1 MNLFENI
8 ITKIGGFFATPN
20 QKKVNKGKSSGYRFY
35 KTELA
40 NNETIFAAITL
51 KANAI
56 ASAPIGI
63 YKNHKKLTPNEHPLA
78 RLFKYGPNPRQ
89 SMFGFIQYMEMTRN
103 TSEGAYAIIEYDR
116 MGDVQA
122 IWALKSDLVE
132 PIINTDD
139 NDLWYR
145 IKDHDTDVVNFVH
158 SSHIIALNYL
168 NNNGL
173 AGINPLNVLKNTIS
187 YDKEVK
193 EFSINQ
199 MKNSLKANAVVT
211 IPGTL
216 DTELIEQYD
225 EMMEG
230 MQEAGIIY
238 VDDGKDFK
246 ELSNRSYIDS
256 KVFEVENITVQRVE
270 RVFNIVGKLIK
281 DNVQNR
287 DTEDLIFLKDTILP
301 IVREYES
308 EFNRKLLNS
317 IEVEQECEIK
327 FNLNGFARAT
337 MEKRGNFYQIMF
349 RNNLMSTNEIRAL
362 EDLPP
367 VEGGDRRFLSR
378 DLWDADNYDE
388 FMSSQSS
395 NSNNINEQQ

>member
-1 MNLFENI
+1 M
-8 ITKIGGFFATPN
+8 
-20 QKKVNKGKSSGYRFY
+20 
-35 KTELA
+35 
-40 NNETIFAAITL
+40 
-51 KANAI
+51 
-56 ASAPIGI
+56 
-63 YKNHKKLTPNEHPLA
+63 
-78 RLFKYGPNPRQ
+78 
-89 SMFGFIQYMEMTRN
+89 
-103 TSEGAYAIIEYDR
+103 
-116 MGDVQA
+116 
-122 IWALKSDLVE
+122 
-132 PIINTDD
+132 
-139 NDLWYR
+139 
-145 IKDHDTDVVNFVH
+145 VNFVH
-158 SSHIIALNYL
+158 NSHIIALNYL

-216 DTELIEQYD
+216 DAELIERYD

-281 DNVQNR
+281 DGAQNG
-287 DTEDLIFLKDTILP
+287 DTEDLIFLKDTLLP
-301 IVREYES
+301 IIRMYEQ
-308 EFNRKLLNS
+308 EFTRKLLNS
-317 IEVEQECEIK
+317 LEIDQECEIK
-327 FNLNGFARAT
+327 FNMSGFARAT
-337 MEKRGNFYQIMF
+337 MEKRGNFYQILC
-349 RNNLMSTNEIRAL
+349 RNGILSVNEIRAL

-367 VEGGDRRFLSR
+367 VKNGDKRYLSR
-378 DLWDADNYDE
+378 DLWDADNYEE
-388 FMSSQSS
+388 FMKQSIGGN
-395 NSNNINEQQ
+395 NSIE

>member
-158 SSHIIALNYL
+158 NSHIIALNYL

-287 DTEDLIFLKDTILP
+287 DTEDLIFLKDTLLP
-301 IVREYES
+301 IIREYES

-378 DLWDADNYDE
+378 DLRNTDNNEE
-388 FMSSQSS
+388 FMKQSESQN
-395 NSNNINEQQ
+395 NSNR

>member
-8 ITKIGGFFATPN
+8 LAKIGGFFATPN
-20 QKKVNKGKSSGYRFY
+20 QNKATKGKSSGYRFY

-40 NNETIFAAITL
+40 NNETIFAAISL

-56 ASAPIGI
+56 ASAPVGI
-63 YKNHKKLTPNEHPLA
+63 YKDHQKLKASEHPLA

-89 SMFGFIQYMEMTRN
+89 SMFGFIQYMEITRN
-103 TSEGAYAIIEYDR
+103 TNSGAYAIIEYDKL
-116 MGDVQA
+116 GDVQA
-122 IWALKSDLVE
+122 IWPLKTDFVE

-139 NDLWYR
+139 NDLWYK
-145 IKDHDTDVVNFVH
+145 IKDYDTDQVRYVH
-158 SSHIIALNYL
+158 NSHIIALNYL

-173 AGINPLNVLKNTIS
+173 AGINPLDVLKNTIS

-216 DTELIEQYD
+216 DQELIEEYD

-238 VDDGKDFK
+238 VDDGKEFK
-246 ELSNRSYIDS
+246 ELQSKSYIDS
-256 KVFEVENITVQRVE
+256 KIFDVENITVQRVE
-270 RVFNIVGKLIK
+270 RVFNIVGKLIRSGNE
-281 DNVQNR
+281 DS
-287 DTEDLIFLKDTILP
+287 EDLIFLKDTLLP
-301 IVREYES
+301 IFRQYEG

-317 IEVEQECEIK
+317 LEIDQDFEIK
-327 FNLNGFARAT
+327 FNMSGFARAN
-337 MEKRGNFYQIMF
+337 MERRGEFYQIGL
-349 RNNLMSTNEIRAL
+349 RNSWLTVNEIREL

-367 VEGGDRRFLSR
+367 VEGGDRRYLSR

-388 FMSSQSS
+388 FMKSQSKTT
-395 NSNNINEQQ
+395 NSVEQ

>member
-20 QKKVNKGKSSGYRFY
+20 QKKVNKAKSSGYRFY

-40 NNETIFAAITL
+40 NNETIFSAITL
-51 KANAI
+51 KANSI

-63 YKNHKKLTPNEHPLA
+63 YRDHKKLTPNEHPLA

-116 MGDVQA
+116 LGDVQA
-122 IWALKSDLVE
+122 IWTLKSDLVE
-132 PIINTDD
+132 PVINTDD
-139 NDLWYR
+139 NDLWYK

-158 SSHIIALNYL
+158 NSHVIALNYL

-216 DTELIEQYD
+216 DAELIEQYD

-238 VDDGKDFK
+238 IDDGKDFK

-281 DNVQNR
+281 DNAGTK
-287 DTEDLIFLKDTILP
+287 DTEDLIFLKDTLLP
-301 IVREYES
+301 IIRMYEQ
-308 EFNRKLLNS
+308 EFTRKLLNS
-317 IEVEQECEIK
+317 LEIDQECEIK
-327 FNLNGFARAT
+327 FNMSGFARAT
-337 MEKRGNFYQIMF
+337 MEKRGDFYQILC
-349 RNNLMSTNEIRAL
+349 RNGILSVNEIRAL

-367 VEGGDRRFLSR
+367 VKNGDKRYLSR
-378 DLWDADNYDE
+378 DLWDADNYEE
-388 FMSSQSS
+388 FMKQSIGGNSS
-395 NSNNINEQQ
+395 NEQQ

>member
-63 YKNHKKLTPNEHPLA
+63 YRDHKKLTPNEHPLA

-132 PIINTDD
+132 PIINTAD

-158 SSHIIALNYL
+158 NSHIIALNYL

-287 DTEDLIFLKDTILP
+287 DTEDLIFLKDTLLP
-301 IVREYES
+301 IIREYES

-378 DLWDADNYDE
+378 DLWDADNYEE
-388 FMSSQSS
+388 FMKQSESQN
-395 NSNNINEQQ
+395 NSNKQQ

>member
-20 QKKVNKGKSSGYRFY
+20 QKRVNRGKSSGYRFY

-63 YKNHKKLTPNEHPLA
+63 YKDHKKLTPNEHPLA

-158 SSHIIALNYL
+158 NSHIIALNYL

-216 DTELIEQYD
+216 DAELIEQYD

-281 DNVQNR
+281 DGAQNG

-301 IVREYES
+301 IIREYES

-317 IEVEQECEIK
+317 IEIEQECEIK

-349 RNNLMSTNEIRAL
+349 RNNLMTTNEIRAL

-378 DLWDADNYDE
+378 DLWDADNYEE
-388 FMSSQSS
+388 FMKQSESQN
-395 NSNNINEQQ
+395 NSNKQQ

>member
-63 YKNHKKLTPNEHPLA
+63 YKDHKKLTPNEHPLA

-158 SSHIIALNYL
+158 NSHIIALNYL

-173 AGINPLNVLKNTIS
+173 TGINPLNVLKNTIS

-301 IVREYES
+301 IIREYES

-349 RNNLMSTNEIRAL
+349 RNNLMTTNEIRAL

-378 DLWDADNYDE
+378 DLWDADNYEE
-388 FMSSQSS
+388 FMKQSESQN
-395 NSNNINEQQ
+395 NSNE

>member
-63 YKNHKKLTPNEHPLA
+63 YKDHKKLTPSEHPLA

-139 NDLWYR
+139 NDLWYK

-158 SSHIIALNYL
+158 NSHIIALNYL

-287 DTEDLIFLKDTILP
+287 DTEDLIFLKDTLLP
-301 IVREYES
+301 IIREYES

-378 DLWDADNYDE
+378 DLWDADNYEE
-388 FMSSQSS
+388 FMKQSESQN
-395 NSNNINEQQ
+395 NSNR

>member
-40 NNETIFAAITL
+40 NNETIFSAITL

-63 YKNHKKLTPNEHPLA
+63 YKDHKKLTPNEHPLA

-158 SSHIIALNYL
+158 NSHIIALNYL

-173 AGINPLNVLKNTIS
+173 SGINPLNVLKNTIS

-216 DTELIEQYD
+216 DAELIEQYD

-281 DNVQNR
+281 DNTGTQ

-301 IVREYES
+301 IIREYES

-317 IEVEQECEIK
+317 IEIEQECEIK

-349 RNNLMSTNEIRAL
+349 RNNLMTTNEIRAL

-395 NSNNINEQQ
+395 NQNNSNEQQ

>member
-63 YKNHKKLTPNEHPLA
+63 YKDHKKLTPNEHPLA

-158 SSHIIALNYL
+158 NSHIIALNYL

-211 IPGTL
+211 IAGTL

-281 DNVQNR
+281 DDVQNR
-287 DTEDLIFLKDTILP
+287 DTEDLIFLKDTLLP
-301 IVREYES
+301 IIREYES

-349 RNNLMSTNEIRAL
+349 RNNLMTTNEIRAL

-378 DLWDADNYDE
+378 DLWDADNYEE
-388 FMSSQSS
+388 FMKQSESQN
-395 NSNNINEQQ
+395 NSNKQQ

>member
-1 MNLFENI
+1 M
-8 ITKIGGFFATPN
+8 
-20 QKKVNKGKSSGYRFY
+20 
-35 KTELA
+35 
-40 NNETIFAAITL
+40 
-51 KANAI
+51 
-56 ASAPIGI
+56 
-63 YKNHKKLTPNEHPLA
+63 
-78 RLFKYGPNPRQ
+78 
-89 SMFGFIQYMEMTRN
+89 
-103 TSEGAYAIIEYDR
+103 
-116 MGDVQA
+116 
-122 IWALKSDLVE
+122 
-132 PIINTDD
+132 
-139 NDLWYR
+139 
-145 IKDHDTDVVNFVH
+145 
-158 SSHIIALNYL
+158 
-168 NNNGL
+168 
-173 AGINPLNVLKNTIS
+173 LKNTIS

-216 DTELIEQYD
+216 DAELIEQYD

-281 DNVQNR
+281 DDVQNR

-301 IVREYES
+301 IIREYES

-317 IEVEQECEIK
+317 IEIEQECEIK

-349 RNNLMSTNEIRAL
+349 RNNLMTTNEIRAL

-388 FMSSQSS
+388 FMNSQSS
-395 NSNNINEQQ
+395 NQNNINKQQ

>member
-63 YKNHKKLTPNEHPLA
+63 YKDHKKLTPNEHPLA

-158 SSHIIALNYL
+158 NSHIIALNYL

-216 DTELIEQYD
+216 DAELIEQYD
-225 EMMEG
+225 EMMED

-270 RVFNIVGKLIK
+270 RVFNIVGKLIR
-281 DNVQNR
+281 DNSTKG
-287 DTEDLIFLKDTILP
+287 DTEDLIFLKDTLLP
-301 IVREYES
+301 IIREYES

-317 IEVEQECEIK
+317 IEIEQECEIK

-349 RNNLMSTNEIRAL
+349 RNNLMTTNEIRAL

-395 NSNNINEQQ
+395 NQNNSNE

>member
-8 ITKIGGFFATPN
+8 ITKIGGFFATPS
-20 QKKVNKGKSSGYRFY
+20 QKKVNRGKSSGYRFY

-40 NNETIFAAITL
+40 DNETIFAAITL

-63 YKNHKKLTPNEHPLA
+63 YRDHKKLTPNEHPLA

-122 IWALKSDLVE
+122 IWPLKSDLVE

-139 NDLWYR
+139 NDLWYK
-145 IKDHDTDVVNFVH
+145 IKDHDTDVINYVH
-158 SSHIIALNYL
+158 NSHIIALNYL

-173 AGINPLNVLKNTIS
+173 AGINPLNVLRNTIS

-216 DTELIEQYD
+216 DNELIEQYD

-270 RVFNIVGKLIK
+270 RVFNIVGKLIR
-281 DNVQNR
+281 DNANNG

-301 IVREYES
+301 IIREYES
-308 EFNRKLLNS
+308 EFNRKLLTS

-388 FMSSQSS
+388 FMSGQSIGGN
-395 NSNNINEQQ
+395 NSNEQQ

>member
-1 MNLFENI
+1 
-8 ITKIGGFFATPN
+8 
-20 QKKVNKGKSSGYRFY
+20 
-35 KTELA
+35 
-40 NNETIFAAITL
+40 
-51 KANAI
+51 
-56 ASAPIGI
+56 
-63 YKNHKKLTPNEHPLA
+63 
-78 RLFKYGPNPRQ
+78 
-89 SMFGFIQYMEMTRN
+89 
-103 TSEGAYAIIEYDR
+103 
-116 MGDVQA
+116 
-122 IWALKSDLVE
+122 
-132 PIINTDD
+132 
-139 NDLWYR
+139 
-145 IKDHDTDVVNFVH
+145 
-158 SSHIIALNYL
+158 
-168 NNNGL
+168 
-173 AGINPLNVLKNTIS
+173 
-187 YDKEVK
+187 
-193 EFSINQ
+193 

-216 DTELIEQYD
+216 DAELIEQYD

-281 DNVQNR
+281 DTGTQ

-301 IVREYES
+301 IIREYES

-317 IEVEQECEIK
+317 IEIEQECEIK

-349 RNNLMSTNEIRAL
+349 RNGFMSTDEVRDL

-367 VEGGDRRFLSR
+367 VEGGDQRYLSR
-378 DLWDADNYDE
+378 DLWPADRYDE
-388 FMSSQSS
+388 FIKSQTSNTNSS
-395 NSNNINEQQ
+395 NE

>member
-158 SSHIIALNYL
+158 NSHIIALNYL

-216 DTELIEQYD
+216 DAKLIEQYD

-287 DTEDLIFLKDTILP
+287 DTEDLIFLKDTLLP
-301 IVREYES
+301 IIREYES

-317 IEVEQECEIK
+317 IEVEQEYEIK

-378 DLWDADNYDE
+378 DLWDADNYEE
-388 FMSSQSS
+388 FMKQSESQN
-395 NSNNINEQQ
+395 NSNKQQ

>member
-20 QKKVNKGKSSGYRFY
+20 QKRVNRGKGSGYKFY

-40 NNETIFAAITL
+40 NNETIFSAITL

-63 YKNHKKLTPNEHPLA
+63 YKDHKKLTPNEHPLA

-132 PIINTDD
+132 PIINADD

-145 IKDHDTDVVNFVH
+145 IKDHDTNVVNFVH
-158 SSHIIALNYL
+158 NSHIIALNYL

-281 DNVQNR
+281 DDVQNR

-301 IVREYES
+301 IIREYES

-317 IEVEQECEIK
+317 IEIEQECEIK

-349 RNNLMSTNEIRAL
+349 RNNLMTTNEIRAL

-395 NSNNINEQQ
+395 NTNNINE

>member
-63 YKNHKKLTPNEHPLA
+63 YMDHKKLTPNEHPLA
-78 RLFKYGPNPRQ
+78 KLFKYGPNPRQ

-116 MGDVQA
+116 IGDVQA
-122 IWALKSDLVE
+122 IWTLKSDLVE

-158 SSHIIALNYL
+158 NSHIIALNYL

-216 DTELIEQYD
+216 DAELIEQYD

-270 RVFNIVGKLIK
+270 RVFNIVGKLVK
-281 DNVQNR
+281 NDAGNQ
-287 DTEDLIFLKDTILP
+287 DTEDLIFLKDTLLP
-301 IVREYES
+301 IVRLYEQ
-308 EFNRKLLNS
+308 ELTRKCLNS
-317 IEVEQECEIK
+317 LEIDQECEIK
-327 FNLNGFARAT
+327 FNMSGFARAT
-337 MEKRGNFYQIMF
+337 MEKRGNFYQQML
-349 RNNLMSTNEIRAL
+349 RSGLYSTNEIRAL

-367 VEGGDRRFLSR
+367 VEGGDQRYLSR
-378 DLWDADNYDE
+378 DLWPADRYDE
-388 FMSSQSS
+388 FIQSQTSNTNSS
-395 NSNNINEQQ
+395 NE

>member
-63 YKNHKKLTPNEHPLA
+63 YSDHKKLTPNEHPLA

-89 SMFGFIQYMEMTRN
+89 SMFGFIQYMEITRN

-116 MGDVQA
+116 IGDVQA

-158 SSHIIALNYL
+158 NSHIIALNYL

-216 DTELIEQYD
+216 DSELIEQYD

-270 RVFNIVGKLIK
+270 RVFNIVGKLVK
-281 DNVQNR
+281 DDAGNQ
-287 DTEDLIFLKDTILP
+287 DTEDLIFLKDTLLP
-301 IVREYES
+301 IIRMYEQ
-308 EFNRKLLNS
+308 EFTRKLLNS
-317 IEVEQECEIK
+317 LEIDQECEIK
-327 FNLNGFARAT
+327 FNMSGFARAT
-337 MEKRGNFYQIMF
+337 MEKRGNFYQQML
-349 RNNLMSTNEIRAL
+349 RSGLYSTNEIRAL

-367 VEGGDRRFLSR
+367 VEGGDQRYLSR
-378 DLWDADNYDE
+378 DLWPADRYDE
-388 FMSSQSS
+388 FIQSQTSNTNSS
-395 NSNNINEQQ
+395 NE

>member
-40 NNETIFAAITL
+40 NNETIFSAITL

-63 YKNHKKLTPNEHPLA
+63 YRDHKKLTPNEHPLA

-89 SMFGFIQYMEMTRN
+89 SMFGFVQYMEMTRN

-139 NDLWYR
+139 NDLWYK

-158 SSHIIALNYL
+158 NSHIIALNYL

-193 EFSINQ
+193 EFNINQ

-216 DTELIEQYD
+216 DAELIEQYD

-281 DNVQNR
+281 DDVQNR
-287 DTEDLIFLKDTILP
+287 DTEDLIFLKDTLLP
-301 IVREYES
+301 IVRMYEQ
-308 EFNRKLLNS
+308 EFTRKLLNS
-317 IEVEQECEIK
+317 LEIDQECEIK
-327 FNLNGFARAT
+327 FNMSGFARAT
-337 MEKRGNFYQIMF
+337 MEKRGNFYQILC
-349 RNNLMSTNEIRAL
+349 RNGILSVNEIRAL

-367 VEGGDRRFLSR
+367 VKNGDKRYLSR
-378 DLWDADNYDE
+378 DLWDADNYEE
-388 FMSSQSS
+388 FMKQSIGGN
-395 NSNNINEQQ
+395 NSNE